1 MGIPEDALV
10 KKDVVNWTSSGKL
23 TGPDHCWGWGGGG
36 IKRDKVIPNIVFL
49 TEFSLC
55 QWRMVRDIIGSV
67 PDSSSAQGISFL
79 RLMVQT
85 NESDFLIQR
94 AACHFILSAS
104 FAKNRKYSLMLN

>member
-10 KKDVVNWTSSGKL
+10 KKDVVNWTSSGKSRPL
-23 TGPDHCWGWGGGG
+23 LGVGGG

-49 TEFSLC
+49 TEFSLS

-67 PDSSSAQGISFL
+67 PDSSSGQGISFL

-104 FAKNRKYSLMLN
+104 FTKKRKYSLMLN